1 MSIKTFAKDWLPPA
15 VVRALRP
22 LRSGGGIRFEGNY
35 ATWEAATA
43 QCTGYDAE
51 PILTKVLEATLKVK
65 RGEAAYERDSVLFD
79 EIEYAWPVTTAL
91 MWAAAQN
98 AGRLDVLDF
107 GGALGSSYF
116 QNRAFLAS
124 LPQVRWSIIEQAHY
138 VQAGREH
145 IQDDT
150 LRFYSSIDG
159 CLADNK
165 PNVVLLSSVLQY
177 LPVVDSVIK
186 QVNDSG
192 ATIIIIDRTPFN
204 NEQCNKICVQTVPKS
219 IYKASYPMTIFSLDK
234 FIVDMIDWDIVAR
247 IRSPEGSLITESG
260 LALNF
265 QGFILRRKNAG

>member
-1 MSIKTFAKDWLPPA
+1 MSIKTIAKDWLPPA

-22 LRSGGGIRFEGNY
+22 RRNRGIRFQGNY
-35 ATWEAATA
+35 ATWEAAAA

-79 EIEYAWPVTTAL
+79 EIEYAWPVTAAL

-116 QNRAFLAS
+116 QNRAFLAN
-124 LPQVRWSIIEQAHY
+124 LPQVRWSVIEQEHY

-150 LRFYSSIDG
+150 LRFYSSIDC

-177 LPVVDSVIK
+177 LPVVDNVIK
-186 QVNDSG
+186 KINDSG
-192 ATIIIIDRTPFN
+192 ATTIIIDRMPFN
-204 NEQCNKICVQTVPKS
+204 NEHCNKICVQNVPES
-219 IYKASYPMTIFSLDK
+219 IYKASYPMKIFSLDK
-234 FIVDMIDWDIVAR
+234 FIVDMGNWEIVAK

-260 LALNF
+260 LTLNF
-265 QGFILRRKNAG
+265 QGFIMRRKNAG

>member
-1 MSIKTFAKDWLPPA
+1 MSIRTIAKDWLPPA
-15 VVRALRP
+15 VVRALRH
-22 LRSGGGIRFEGNY
+22 RRNGGIRFQGNY
-35 ATWEAATA
+35 ATWEAAAA

-51 PILTKVLEATLKVK
+51 PILAKVLEAALKVK

-79 EIEYAWPVTTAL
+79 EIEYAWPVTAAL

-116 QNRAFLAS
+116 QNRAFLVN
-124 LPQVRWSIIEQAHY
+124 LPHVRWSVIEQAHY

-165 PNVVLLSSVLQY
+165 PNVVLLSGVLQY
-177 LPVVDSVIK
+177 LPVVDGVFK
-186 QVNDSG
+186 QINDSD
-192 ATIIIIDRTPFN
+192 ATTIIIDRTPFN
-204 NEQCNKICVQTVPKS
+204 NEQCNKICIQTVPKS
-219 IYKASYPMTIFSLDK
+219 IYKASYPMTIFCLK
-234 FIVDMIDWDIVAR
+234 NFFMDMIDWDIVAR
-247 IRSPEGSLITESG
+247 IRSPEGSLITESC

>member
-1 MSIKTFAKDWLPPA
+1 MSIKTIAKDWLPPA
-15 VVRALRP
+15 VVRALRS
-22 LRSGGGIRFEGNY
+22 RRNRGRRFQGNY
-35 ATWEAATA
+35 ATWEAAAA

-51 PILTKVLEATLKVK
+51 PILAKVLEATLKVK

-79 EIEYAWPVTTAL
+79 EIEYAWPVTAAL

-98 AGRLDVLDF
+98 AGKLDVLDF
-107 GGALGSSYF
+107 GGSLGSSYF
-116 QNRAFLAS
+116 QNRALLAN
-124 LPQVRWSIIEQAHY
+124 LPQVRWSVIEQAHY

-177 LPVVDSVIK
+177 LPVVDGVIK
-186 QVNDSG
+186 QINDSS

-204 NEQCNKICVQTVPKS
+204 SEQCNKICVQNVPES
-219 IYKASYPMTIFSLDK
+219 ICKASYPMTIFSLDK
-234 FIVDMIDWDIVAR
+234 FILDLVDWDIVAK

-260 LALNF
+260 LALSF
-265 QGFILRRKNAG
+265 QGLILRRKNAG